1 MLFVALTRRS
11 VVDRLPHSGSREFPV
26 SPGWL
31 LTCVTD
37 NFRSR
42 LSVSES
48 EITASVSLLASLENR
63 ESDDLFVSAR
73 FLRKTNTLKVSV
85 YPVAAQHVFYCVDAE
100 GNFFLS
106 SHIALLRQVGV
117 PIEPDPKVLPE
128 FLVYRVVAPPRTL
141 FRNIRRVPT
150 AGDIT
155 VQLKG
160 EILEVNEQRLGY
172 VPPEPT
178 EGKPEAEMV
187 NQVAEI
193 LKASVSRLQPVA
205 HRLATLLSGGL
216 DSSTVA
222 TIARNQ
228 LSVRDTY
235 STAFPFD
242 RFETNFEQKYA
253 LSGASAL
260 STRHTLFTPTA
271 TDYLTGFIEALEVA
285 EAPLDHLQSVLLHLL
300 FKHAIPGRI
309 DMLLTGVSA
318 DTALGGNFQFQWSQ
332 APSLR
337 RRLFSLPPS
346 RLALRLL
353 SRRWTGAQQ
362 LSQTIT
368 AARNLALPITDPL
381 SPAWGVGAY
390 GDFDWVRT
398 HYGASRDDVI
408 SFRRS
413 LLQPFLDRPFHD
425 VFVIYYLNFSGTGA
439 EVWSK
444 LAEGQRKVLC
454 CPFQSKDLL
463 DAAFS
468 IPWEA
473 KLKSAKNIVRSVG
486 RRLGVPESVL
496 ARPKQSF
503 GIVTNRWAERDG
515 PLEPLIALAAKV
527 VDIKQLRML
536 QGTAPTTSMTL
547 WNLLNYAVLVRL
559 FVRGESKQS
568 LLDELA
574 QQGSKGVIPL
584 RAVGS
589 N

>member
-1 MLFVALTRRS
+1 M
-11 VVDRLPHSGSREFPV
+11 
-26 SPGWL
+26 
-31 LTCVTD
+31 
-37 NFRSR
+37 
-42 LSVSES
+42 
-48 EITASVSLLASLENR
+48 
-63 ESDDLFVSAR
+63 
-73 FLRKTNTLKVSV
+73 
-85 YPVAAQHVFYCVDAE
+85 
-100 GNFFLS
+100 
-106 SHIALLRQVGV
+106 
-117 PIEPDPKVLPE
+117 
-128 FLVYRVVAPPRTL
+128 
-141 FRNIRRVPT
+141 
-150 AGDIT
+150 
-155 VQLKG
+155 
-160 EILEVNEQRLGY
+160 NEQKLGY
-172 VPPEPT
+172 IPPEPT
-178 EGKPEAEMV
+178 RGKPEAEMV
-187 NQVAEI
+187 NEVAEL
-193 LKASVSRLQPVA
+193 LKASVSRLRPLA

-228 LSVRDTY
+228 LSARDTY

-242 RFETNFEQKYA
+242 KFETNFEQKYA

-271 TDYLTGFIEALEVA
+271 TDFLTGFIEALEVA

-318 DTALGGNFQFQWSQ
+318 DTAFGGASQFQWSQ
-332 APSLR
+332 PPSLR

-353 SRRWTGAQQ
+353 GHRWTRAQQ
-362 LSQTIT
+362 LSRSIT
-368 AARNLALPITDPL
+368 DIRHLALPITDPL
-381 SPAWGVGAY
+381 SGAWGVGAY
-390 GDFDWVRT
+390 GDFDWVRA
-398 HYGASRDDVI
+398 HYGASREDVI

-444 LAEGQRKVLC
+444 LAEGQRKILC

-468 IPWEA
+468 IPWDT
-473 KLKSAKNIVRSVG
+473 KLKSSKYIVRRVG
-486 RRLGVPESVL
+486 RTLGVPESVL

-503 GIVTNRWAERDG
+503 GIVTNRWAEQGG
-515 PLEPLIALAAKV
+515 PLEPLIAIAAKV

-536 QGTAPTTSMTL
+536 QGTSPTRAMTL

-559 FVRGESKQS
+559 LVMGESKQS
-568 LLDELA
+568 LLDELV
-574 QQGSKGVIPL
+574 QQGSKG
-584 RAVGS
+584 
-589 N
+589 